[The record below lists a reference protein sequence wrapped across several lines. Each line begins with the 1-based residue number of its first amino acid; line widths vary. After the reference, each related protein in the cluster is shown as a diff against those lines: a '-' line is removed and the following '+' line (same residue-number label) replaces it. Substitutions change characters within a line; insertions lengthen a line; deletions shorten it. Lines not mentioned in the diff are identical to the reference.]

1 MVKKIIKSYD
11 YSLILAVF
19 LLCGFGL
26 IMIYSSSMIT
36 AVARFDLPSDY
47 FFKKQLNSLLI
58 GTVAFLFMMFFP
70 YRAYLNG
77 KFLRILFFGSLFMLG
92 LLFVFGHVA
101 GGAQSW
107 FKLFGRALQPGE
119 FVKLSVIIYLAAVY
133 EKKQSY
139 IDEFGKGALPPI
151 IFTVLIC
158 VFVILQPDVGTAFI
172 IAMIA
177 ACMILCSGMG
187 IKSIFKLF
195 MLALVF
201 LLLAS
206 PLILI
211 KKDTIFN
218 EERLSRFEGYLNP
231 FDPEVE
237 MSSGYQLV
245 NSYIAIGSGGVSGL
259 GLGESVQK
267 YGYLPESHTDF
278 IMAIVAE
285 ELGFFGVSY
294 VLILLAFIVFKGL
307 YIARKCDDAFGT
319 LIAIGISSMVAIQTG
334 INLCGLTGLI
344 PITGVTLPFISYG
357 GSSLLVL
364 LISMGLLV
372 NVSMFVNYREKYK
385 KQSKER
391 HVTNSE
397 IGYTV

>member
-1 MVKKIIKSYD
+1 MWKKIIKSYD

-36 AVARFDLPSDY
+36 AVARYNLPSDY
-47 FFKKQLNSLLI
+47 FFKKQLTSILLGSI
-58 GTVAFLFMMFFP
+58 AFFIMMIFP
-70 YRAYLNG
+70 YRAFLNG
-77 KFLRILFFGSLFMLG
+77 KFLRIIFFGSIAVLI

-107 FKLFGRALQPGE
+107 FLLFGRALQPGE
-119 FVKLSVIIYLAAVY
+119 FMKLSVIIYLAAIY

-139 IDEFGKGALPPI
+139 IDEFEKGALPPV

-158 VFVILQPDVGTAFI
+158 VLVILQPDIGTALI

-177 ACMILCSGMG
+177 CSMIICSGMG
-187 IKSIFKLF
+187 LKSILKL
-195 MLALVF
+195 

-206 PLILI
+206 IFLLILSPLIVW
-211 KKDTIFN
+211 KADTIFN
-218 EERLSRFEGYLNP
+218 SARMSRFTGFLNP
-231 FDPEVE
+231 FENE
-237 MSSGYQLV
+237 QGSGYQLV
-245 NSYIAIGSGGVSGL
+245 NSYIAIGSGGLTGL

-278 IMAIVAE
+278 IMAIVSE
-285 ELGFFGVSY
+285 ELGIFGVSF
-294 VLILLAFIVFKGL
+294 VLILIAFIVYKGI
-307 YIARKCDDAFGT
+307 YIARKCEDAFGS
-319 LIAIGISSMVAIQTG
+319 LIAIGVSSMIAIQTG
-334 INLCGLTGLI
+334 INLGGLTGLL

-357 GSSLLVL
+357 GSSLLLL

-385 KQSKER
+385 KPAA
-391 HVTNSE
+391 T
-397 IGYTV
+397 IGISQNK